1 MNEKQTNV
9 AAASDDEILGAVR
22 RRLAGVEP
30 LVPSPQTWRPDESR
44 TERAAR
50 TSIRTPA
57 RLGGLISLG
66 VIAALLV
73 VIVGAGLGARNGS
86 TGRATPVPGPLTT
99 LVYELAAANG
109 AQPTAADLDTTVQ
122 IIRDR
127 LATLGAA
134 QLVVTAQPPNQ
145 VSISVSGAVDL
156 VALGALVGQSGH
168 LEFVLLPPETYGSC
182 SPQYVPGATAL
193 PAVGD
198 AIDPALPVQFTG
210 DQLDRARS
218 AAADDTAISGQ
229 WVVGFAFKDAAAAE
243 FATWTAAHVNDYFA
257 IVLDG
262 KVLEVPYILNSI
274 TDGVVEIGGDFTEAS
289 AQRLATILKYG
300 QLPFP
305 LQLVSTSVATPPPSA
320 DALASSIVAPTVA
333 TPSDLPSSGRTL
345 GDPKAPVTLDVWVDF
360 RCTACEEFQVTTM
373 PQPISNYVRPG
384 KLKIAYHDFVVIDGH
399 DGSTASRDA
408 ASAAL
413 CAADQGKFWAYQDW
427 LLANQSPSEAPGAFS
442 LDRLTE
448 LARRADLDMTSFET
462 CLTSGR
468 HNADVL
474 AESKQVPSS
483 AVGVPS
489 FFIDGAAAGV
499 ASSGSVSTYADL
511 SAAIDAALAKA
522 AADSPS
528 STPTA
533 APTLM
538 IYVVTSADKSLAD
551 IAARFGVPL
560 AQLEM
565 ANPLIENYNIIL
577 PGMTINIPPPDWLP
591 TAAPP
596 SQSGMP

>member
-30 LVPSPQTWRPDESR
+30 LVPSPQAWRPDESR
-44 TERAAR
+44 TDRAAR

-57 RLGGLISLG
+57 RLGGLLSLG
-66 VIAALLV
+66 VIAALVV

-99 LVYELAAANG
+99 LVYELAPANG

-122 IIRDR
+122 IISDR

-145 VSISVSGAVDL
+145 VSISVPGAVDL
-156 VALGALVGQSGH
+156 VALRELVDQSGH
-168 LEFVLLPPETYGSC
+168 LEFVLLPPETYGSY
-182 SPQYVPGATAL
+182 SQQYVPGATAL

-198 AIDPALPVQFTG
+198 AIDPALPAQFTG
-210 DQLDRARS
+210 DQLDPARS
-218 AAADDTAISGQ
+218 VAAKDTSLGQ

-262 KVLEVPYILNSI
+262 KVLEVPYVLNSI
-274 TDGVVEIGGDFTEAS
+274 ADGAGEIGGDFTEAS
-289 AQRLATILKYG
+289 AQRLATVLKYG

-320 DALASSIVAPTVA
+320 DALASSIVTPTVA

-360 RCTACEEFQVTTM
+360 RCAACEEFQVTTM
-373 PQPISNYVRPG
+373 PQLISNYVRPG
-384 KLKIAYHDFVVIDGH
+384 ELKIAYHDFVVIDGN
-399 DGSTASRDA
+399 DGTTASRDA

-448 LARRADLDMTSFET
+448 LARRADVDMTSFDT
-462 CLTSGR
+462 CLKSGR
-468 HNADVL
+468 HYADVL

-489 FFIDGAAAGV
+489 FFIDGAVAGV

-522 AADSPS
+522 AAASPS
-528 STPTA
+528 TTPTA

-560 AQLEM
+560 AQFEM

-577 PGMTINIPPPDWLP
+577 PGMTINIPPPGWLP

-596 SQSGMP
+596 SQSDLP